1 MGLLASET
9 SGSGDFNPVPEGI
22 YTARAY
28 RIVDLGT
35 QLIKSVLFG
44 ESEKHQ
50 VMISWELIGKDDA
63 RMDDGRPYSMHK
75 TYTVSLHEKSKLR
88 ADLEAWRGKK
98 FTTEELA
105 GFDLGKILGQYCT
118 IQVVHSEDGK
128 YANVQTIMA
137 HKGDKPEPVNTDLV
151 FDIDKPDMQIFETFS
166 DNLKSKI
173 MNTPEWAALQNPPK
187 PTINKAPRLAGTDNA
202 DGSKRKG
209 GEDLSIEDLGEEP
222 INLSDIPF

>member
-1 MGLLASET
+1 MGLVATEG
-9 SGSGDFNPVPEGI
+9 GSGDYAPVPEGI
-22 YTARAY
+22 YTARCY
-28 RIVDLGT
+28 RIVDIGT
-35 QLIKSVLFG
+35 QLIKSMQFG

-63 RMDDGRPYSMHK
+63 RMDDGRPFSMHK
-75 TYTVSLHEKSKLR
+75 TYTVSLHEKSRLR

-98 FTTEELA
+98 FTADELA
-105 GFDLGKILGQYCT
+105 GFDLSKILGQYCT

-166 DNLKSKI
+166 DNMKAKI
-173 MNTPEWAALQNPPK
+173 QNTPEWAALQNPPK
-187 PTINKAPRLAGTDNA
+187 PTITQPP
-202 DGSKRKG
+202 KG
-209 GEDLSIEDLGEEP
+209 KGAEDVDLSNLGDEP
-222 INLSDIPF
+222 INLDEIPF